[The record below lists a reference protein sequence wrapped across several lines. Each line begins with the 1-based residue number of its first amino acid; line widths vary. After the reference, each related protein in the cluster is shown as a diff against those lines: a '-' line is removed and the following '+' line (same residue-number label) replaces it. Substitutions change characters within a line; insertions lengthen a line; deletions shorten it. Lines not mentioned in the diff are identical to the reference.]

1 MEGFMDGTL
10 DDFDTL
16 ANSIFNTGAAYQDA
30 NLIEQQSISALE
42 LFEKGLTKKDL
53 KVMAAAAVES
63 VLHQANPLQVAEALT
78 AMETFCKEVKDTKAF
93 KDYVREEA
101 SKSPKGFISNSGAK
115 IELTEVGTSYDFS
128 GCNDGLLLTLEEELK
143 QKADLLDERKKF
155 LKTVPASGLD
165 LVTPDGEVIKIYPP
179 TKTSTSSYKITL
191 AK

>member
-1 MEGFMDGTL
+1 MEGFMDGTS